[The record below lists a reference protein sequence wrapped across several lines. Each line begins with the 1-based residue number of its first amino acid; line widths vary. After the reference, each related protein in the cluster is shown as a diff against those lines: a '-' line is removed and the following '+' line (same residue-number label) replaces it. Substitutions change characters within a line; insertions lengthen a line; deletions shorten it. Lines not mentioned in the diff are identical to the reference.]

1 MKMVRNAIT
10 LCGAG
15 ALVAV
20 AACSSG
26 NGSSS
31 ADGDNVAGSSAASS
45 AGSSSGGLSIL
56 DVAAESGPLAEVGKD
71 QEYGVK
77 AAVAA
82 VNAAGGGNG
91 KPVTVTYVDDAST
104 GTQAVSVLA
113 QALSSGSR
121 PDVVFPGS
129 TSTET
134 VPLAPLLTKDKI
146 FTVTHSAT
154 TTLSDASKF
163 PYLFGTIF
171 PASLMESTLADEL
184 VSKGFKKIA
193 IVSADDELGQSGA
206 SALQAAL
213 QAKGVATKVE
223 LVPDT
228 SVDATPQLEA
238 LKAANPDVLVIDNF
252 GPSAAAV
259 LKARA
264 EQGWT
269 IPGYGT
275 ANLAADNL
283 SQIATPAELKGITI
297 ECLTYEEIGNPAHQT
312 TAFKTFYQGVTALND
327 GQFTFGVNDEIVG
340 WDDVV
345 VAAAAANKAHSTN
358 AAAMQAAAESL
369 TTAEAPLWV
378 GPEPIGYSATNHYP
392 VYGPSTWVYRPAG
405 GTADGSVKP
414 ASRPA

>member
-20 AACSSG
+20 AACSS
-26 NGSSS
+26 NGSS
-31 ADGDNVAGSSAASS
+31 AAGDNAAGSSAASS

-56 DVAAESGPLAEVGKD
+56 DVAAQSGALAEVGKD

-82 VNAAGGGNG
+82 INAAGGVNG

-104 GTQAVSVLA
+104 GTQAVSVLS

-121 PDVVFPGS
+121 PDVVLPGS
-129 TSTET
+129 TSTEG
-134 VPLAPLLTKDKI
+134 VPLAPILMKDKI

-154 TTLSDASKF
+154 TTLSNASEF

-171 PASLMESTLADEL
+171 PAAQMEGTLADEL
-184 VSKGFKKIA
+184 ISKGFKKVA
-193 IVSADDELGQSGA
+193 IVSADDELGKSGS
-206 SALQAAL
+206 SALKAAL
-213 QAKGVATKVE
+213 QAKGIATTVE

-264 EQGWT
+264 ELGWN
-269 IPGYGT
+269 IPAYGSE
-275 ANLAADNL
+275 NLAADNL
-283 SQIATPAELKGITI
+283 SQITTPAELKGLTLL
-297 ECLTYEEIGNPAHQT
+297 CLTYGVIGNPAQQT
-312 TAFKTFYQGVTALND
+312 TAFKTFYQGVTALN
-327 GQFTFGVNDEIVG
+327 GGRFTFGINDEIVG
-340 WDDVV
+340 WDDVIV
-345 VAAAAANKAHSTN
+345 AVAAANEAHSTN

-369 TTAEAPLWV
+369 TTADAPLWM
-378 GPEPIGYSATNHYP
+378 GPAPIGYSATNHYP
-392 VYGPSTWVYRPAG
+392 VYGPSVWVYVPAG
-405 GTADGSVKP
+405 PTIDGSIKP
-414 ASRPA
+414 GS

>member
-1 MKMVRNAIT
+1 MKMVRNAIM
-10 LCGAG
+10 LCAAG

-20 AACSSG
+20 AACSS
-26 NGSSS
+26 SDSS
-31 ADGDNVAGSSAASS
+31 AGDTAAGSSATSS
-45 AGSSSGGLSIL
+45 AGSSSGGLTIL
-56 DVAAESGPLAEVGKD
+56 DIAAQSGILAEVGKD

-82 VNAAGGGNG
+82 VNAAGGVNG
-91 KPVTVTYVDDAST
+91 KPVAVTYVDDGST

-121 PDVVFPGS
+121 PDVVLPGS
-129 TSTET
+129 TSTEG
-134 VPLAPLLTKDKI
+134 VPLAPILMKDKI

-171 PASLMESTLADEL
+171 PAAQMEGTLAGEL
-184 VSKGFKKIA
+184 VSKGFKKVA
-193 IVSADDELGQSGA
+193 IVSSDDELGQSGS

-213 QAKGVATKVE
+213 QAKGVSATVE

-264 EQGWT
+264 ELGWT
-269 IPGYGT
+269 IPAYGSE
-275 ANLAADNL
+275 NVAADNL
-283 SQIATPAELKGITI
+283 SQIASPAELKGLTI
-297 ECLTYEEIGNPAHQT
+297 QCLTYGVIGNPAQQT
-312 TAFKTFYQGVTALND
+312 TAFKTFYQGVTALNG
-327 GQFTFGVNDEIVG
+327 GQFTFGINDEIVG
-340 WDDVV
+340 W
-345 VAAAAANKAHSTN
+345 
-358 AAAMQAAAESL
+358 AAMQAAAESL
-369 TTAEAPLWV
+369 TTAEAPLWM
-378 GPEPIGYSATNHYP
+378 GPTPIGYSATNHYP
-392 VYGPSTWVYRPAG
+392 VYGPGVWVYVPAG
-405 GTADGSVKP
+405 PTVDGSIKP
-414 ASRPA
+414 GS

>member
-10 LCGAG
+10 LCGVG

-20 AACSSG
+20 AACSSS
-26 NGSSS
+26 NGSS
-31 ADGDNVAGSSAASS
+31 AGDTAARSSAASS
-45 AGSSSGGLSIL
+45 AGSSTGGLTVL
-56 DVAAESGPLAEVGKD
+56 DIAAQSGILAEVGKD

-82 VNAAGGGNG
+82 VNAAGGVNG
-91 KPVTVTYVDDAST
+91 KPVTVTYVDDGST

-121 PDVVFPGS
+121 PDVVLPGS
-129 TSTET
+129 TSTEG
-134 VPLAPLLTKDKI
+134 VPLAPILMKDKI

-154 TTLSDASKF
+154 TTLSNASKF

-171 PASLMESTLADEL
+171 PAAQMESTLADGL
-184 VSKGFKKIA
+184 IAKGFKKVA
-193 IVSADDELGQSGA
+193 IVSSDDELGQSGA

-213 QAKGVATKVE
+213 QAGGASASVE

-264 EQGWT
+264 ELGWT
-269 IPGYGT
+269 IPTYGSE
-275 ANLAADNL
+275 NLAADNL
-283 SQIATPAELKGITI
+283 SQIATPAELKGVTI
-297 ECLTYEEIGNPAHQT
+297 LCLTYGVIGNPAQQT
-312 TAFKTFYQGVTALND
+312 TAFKTFYQGVTALNG
-327 GQFTFGVNDEIVG
+327 GQFTFGINDEIVG
-340 WDDVV
+340 WDDVI

-369 TTAEAPLWV
+369 TTADAPLWV
-378 GPEPIGYSATNHYP
+378 GPVPIGYSATNHYP
-392 VYGPSTWVYRPAG
+392 VYGASVWVYVPAG
-405 GTADGSVKP
+405 GTLDGSVKP
-414 ASRPA
+414 GS

>member
-1 MKMVRNAIT
+1 MVRNAIA

-20 AACSSG
+20 AACSSS

-31 ADGDNVAGSSAASS
+31 NTGDDAGSSATSS
-45 AGSSSGGLSIL
+45 ASSSSGGLTIL
-56 DVAAESGPLAEVGKD
+56 DIAAQSGILAEVGKD

-82 VNAAGGGNG
+82 VNAAGGVNG

-113 QALSSGSR
+113 QALSSGSA

-134 VPLAPLLTKDKI
+134 VPLAPILMKDKI

-171 PASLMESTLADEL
+171 PAAHMEGELASEL
-184 VSKGFKKIA
+184 ISKGFKKVG
-193 IVSADDELGQSGA
+193 IVSSDDELGQSGA

-213 QAKGVATKVE
+213 QAGGVSASVE

-238 LKAANPDVLVIDNF
+238 LKAANPDALVIDNF

-264 EQGWT
+264 ELGWT
-269 IPGYGT
+269 IPTYGSE
-275 ANLAADNL
+275 NLAADNL

-297 ECLTYEEIGNPAHQT
+297 LCLTYGVIGNPAQQT
-312 TAFKTFYQGVTALND
+312 TAFKTFYQGVTTLNG
-327 GQFTFGVNDEIVG
+327 GQFTFGINDEIVG
-340 WDDVV
+340 WDDVI
-345 VAAAAANKAHSTN
+345 VAAAAANEAHSTN

-369 TTAEAPLWV
+369 TTTDAPLWL
-378 GPEPIGYSATNHYP
+378 GPVPIGYSATNHYP
-392 VYGPSTWVYRPAG
+392 VYGPSVWVYVPAG
-405 GTADGSVKP
+405 GTLDGSVKP
-414 ASRPA
+414 AS

>member
-1 MKMVRNAIT
+1 MKMVRNVIT

-20 AACSSG
+20 AACSSS
-26 NGSSS
+26 NASGSNT
-31 ADGDNVAGSSAASS
+31 GDTAAGSSAASS
-45 AGSSSGGLSIL
+45 ADSSSGGLTVL
-56 DVAAESGPLAEVGKD
+56 DIAAQSGILAEVGKD

-82 VNAAGGGNG
+82 VNAAGGVNG

-113 QALSSGSR
+113 QAMSSGSP

-134 VPLAPLLTKDKI
+134 VPLAPILMKDKI

-154 TTLSDASKF
+154 TTLSNAAKF

-171 PASLMESTLADEL
+171 PAVHMESTLASEL
-184 VSKGFKKIA
+184 ISKGFKKVA
-193 IVSADDELGQSGA
+193 IVSSDDELGQSGA
-206 SALQAAL
+206 SALQSAL
-213 QAKGVATKVE
+213 QAGGVSASVE

-264 EQGWT
+264 ELGWT
-269 IPGYGT
+269 IPTYGSE
-275 ANLAADNL
+275 NLAADNL
-283 SQIATPAELKGITI
+283 SQIATPAELKGVTI
-297 ECLTYEEIGNPAHQT
+297 LCLTYGVIGNPSQQT
-312 TAFKTFYQGVTALND
+312 TAFKSFYQGVTALNR
-327 GQFTFGVNDEIVG
+327 GQFTFGINDEIVG
-340 WDDVV
+340 WDDVI

-369 TTAEAPLWV
+369 TTADAPLWV
-378 GPEPIGYSATNHYP
+378 GPVPIGYSVTNHYP
-392 VYGPSTWVYRPAG
+392 VYGPSVWAYVPAG
-405 GTADGSVKP
+405 GTVDGSVKP
-414 ASRPA
+414 GS

>member
-1 MKMVRNAIT
+1 MKMVRNAIM
-10 LCGAG
+10 LCAAG

-20 AACSSG
+20 AACSS
-26 NGSSS
+26 SDSS
-31 ADGDNVAGSSAASS
+31 AGDTAAGSSATSS
-45 AGSSSGGLSIL
+45 AGSSSGGLTIL
-56 DVAAESGPLAEVGKD
+56 DIAAQSGILAEVGKD

-82 VNAAGGGNG
+82 VNAAGGVNG
-91 KPVTVTYVDDAST
+91 KPVAVTYVDDGST

-121 PDVVFPGS
+121 PDVVLPGS
-129 TSTET
+129 TSTEG
-134 VPLAPLLTKDKI
+134 VPLAPILMKDKI

-154 TTLSDASKF
+154 TTLSNASKF

-171 PASLMESTLADEL
+171 PAAQMEGTLAGEL
-184 VSKGFKKIA
+184 VSKGFKKAA
-193 IVSADDELGQSGA
+193 IVSSDDELGQSGS

-213 QAKGVATKVE
+213 QAKGVSATVE

-264 EQGWT
+264 ELGWT
-269 IPGYGT
+269 IPAYGSE
-275 ANLAADNL
+275 NVAADNL
-283 SQIATPAELKGITI
+283 SQIASPAELKGLTI
-297 ECLTYEEIGNPAHQT
+297 QCLTYGVIGNPAQQT
-312 TAFKTFYQGVTALND
+312 TTFKTFYRGVTALNG
-327 GQFTFGVNDEIVG
+327 GQFTFGINDEIVG
-340 WDDVV
+340 WDDVI

-369 TTAEAPLWV
+369 TTADAPLWM
-378 GPEPIGYSATNHYP
+378 GPTPIGYSATNHYP
-392 VYGPSTWVYRPAG
+392 VYGPSVWVYVPAG
-405 GTADGSVKP
+405 PTIDGSIKP
-414 ASRPA
+414 GP

>member
-1 MKMVRNAIT
+1 MVRNAIA

-20 AACSSG
+20 AACSSS

-31 ADGDNVAGSSAASS
+31 NTGDDAGSSATSS
-45 AGSSSGGLSIL
+45 ASSSSGGLTIL
-56 DVAAESGPLAEVGKD
+56 DIAAQSGILAEVGKD

-82 VNAAGGGNG
+82 VNAAGGVNG
-91 KPVTVTYVDDAST
+91 KPVTVTYVDDASI

-113 QALSSGSR
+113 QALSSGSA

-134 VPLAPLLTKDKI
+134 VPLAPILMKDKI

-171 PASLMESTLADEL
+171 PAAHMEGELASEL
-184 VSKGFKKIA
+184 ISKGFKKVG
-193 IVSADDELGQSGA
+193 IVSSDDELGQSGA

-213 QAKGVATKVE
+213 QAGGVSASVE

-238 LKAANPDVLVIDNF
+238 LKAANPDALVIDNF

-264 EQGWT
+264 ELGWT
-269 IPGYGT
+269 IPTYGGE
-275 ANLAADNL
+275 NLAAENL

-297 ECLTYEEIGNPAHQT
+297 LCLTYGVIGNPAQQT
-312 TAFKTFYQGVTALND
+312 TAFKTFYQGVTTLNG
-327 GQFTFGVNDEIVG
+327 GQFTFGINDEIVG
-340 WDDVV
+340 WDDVI
-345 VAAAAANKAHSTN
+345 VAAAAANEAHSTN

-369 TTAEAPLWV
+369 TTTDAPLWL
-378 GPEPIGYSATNHYP
+378 GPVPIGYSATNHYP
-392 VYGPSTWVYRPAG
+392 VYGPSVWVYVPAG
-405 GTADGSVKP
+405 PTVDGSIKP
-414 ASRPA
+414 GS

>member
-1 MKMVRNAIT
+1 MKMVRNVIA

-20 AACSSG
+20 AACSS
-26 NGSSS
+26 NSSS
-31 ADGDNVAGSSAASS
+31 SSSTGDTAAGSSAASS
-45 AGSSSGGLSIL
+45 AGSSSGGLTVL
-56 DVAAESGPLAEVGKD
+56 DIAAQSGILAEVGKD

-82 VNAAGGGNG
+82 VNAAGGVNG

-113 QALSSGSR
+113 QALSSGSA

-134 VPLAPLLTKDKI
+134 VPLAPILMKDKI

-154 TTLSDASKF
+154 TTLSDTSKF

-171 PASLMESTLADEL
+171 PAALMESTLAGEL
-184 VSKGFKKIA
+184 VSKGFKKVA
-193 IVSADDELGQSGA
+193 IVSSDDELGQSGS

-213 QAKGVATKVE
+213 QAKGVSATVE

-264 EQGWT
+264 ELGWT
-269 IPGYGT
+269 IPVYGT

-283 SQIATPAELKGITI
+283 SQITTPAELKGVTI
-297 ECLTYEEIGNPAHQT
+297 ECLTYEELGNPAQQT
-312 TAFKTFYQGVTALND
+312 TAFKTFYRGVTALNG
-327 GQFTFGVNDEIVG
+327 GQFTFGINDEIVG
-340 WDDVV
+340 WDDVI

-369 TTAEAPLWV
+369 TTADAPLWV
-378 GPEPIGYSATNHYP
+378 GPVPIGYSATNHYP
-392 VYGPSTWVYRPAG
+392 VYSPSVWIYVPAG

-414 ASRPA
+414 AS

>member
-1 MKMVRNAIT
+1 MKMVRNAIA

-15 ALVAV
+15 ALVAA
-20 AACSSG
+20 AACSS
-26 NGSSS
+26 NGSSTS
-31 ADGDNVAGSSAASS
+31 DAAAGSSATSS
-45 AGSSSGGLSIL
+45 AGSSSGGLTIL
-56 DVAAESGPLAEVGKD
+56 DIAAQSGILAEVGKD

-82 VNAAGGGNG
+82 VNSAGGVNG
-91 KPVTVTYVDDAST
+91 KPVTVTYADDAST

-113 QALSSGSR
+113 QALSSGSA

-134 VPLAPLLTKDKI
+134 VPLAPILMKDKI

-154 TTLSDASKF
+154 TTLSNASKF

-171 PASLMESTLADEL
+171 PAAKMESTLADEL
-184 VSKGFKKIA
+184 ISKGFKKVA
-193 IVSADDELGQSGA
+193 IVSSDDELGQSGS

-213 QAKGVATKVE
+213 QAGGVSASVE

-264 EQGWT
+264 ELGWT
-269 IPGYGT
+269 IPTYGSE
-275 ANLAADNL
+275 NLAADNL
-283 SQIATPAELKGITI
+283 SQIATPAELKGVTVL
-297 ECLTYEEIGNPAHQT
+297 CLTYGVIGNPAQQT
-312 TAFKTFYQGVTALND
+312 TAFKTFYHGVTALNG
-327 GQFTFGVNDEIVG
+327 GQFTFGINDEIVG

-345 VAAAAANKAHSTN
+345 VAAAAANKAHNTN

-369 TTAEAPLWV
+369 TTADAPLWV
-378 GPEPIGYSATNHYP
+378 GPVPIGYSATNHYP
-392 VYGPSTWVYRPAG
+392 VYGPSVWVYVSAG
-405 GTADGSVKP
+405 GTLDGSVKP
-414 ASRPA
+414 AS

>member
-1 MKMVRNAIT
+1 MVRNAIT

-20 AACSSG
+20 AACSSSG
-26 NGSSS
+26 GGSSS
-31 ADGDNVAGSSAASS
+31 STSDAAAGSSAGAS
-45 AGSSSGGLSIL
+45 ADSSSGGLTVL
-56 DVAAESGPLAEVGKD
+56 DIAAQSGILAEVGKD

-82 VNAAGGGNG
+82 VNAAGGVNG

-113 QALSSGSR
+113 QALSSGSP

-134 VPLAPLLTKDKI
+134 VPLAPILMKDKI

-154 TTLSDASKF
+154 TTLSDVSKF

-171 PASLMESTLADEL
+171 PAAHMEGTLASEL
-184 VSKGFKKIA
+184 ISKGFKKVA
-193 IVSADDELGQSGA
+193 IVSSDDELGQSGA

-213 QAKGVATKVE
+213 QAGGVSASVE

-264 EQGWT
+264 ELGWT
-269 IPGYGT
+269 IPTYGSE
-275 ANLAADNL
+275 NLAADNL

-297 ECLTYEEIGNPAHQT
+297 LCLTYGVIGNPAQQT
-312 TAFKTFYQGVTALND
+312 TAFKTFYQGVTALNG
-327 GQFTFGVNDEIVG
+327 GQFTFGINDEIVG
-340 WDDVV
+340 WDDVI

-369 TTAEAPLWV
+369 TTADAPLWL
-378 GPEPIGYSATNHYP
+378 GPVPIGYSATNHYP
-392 VYGPSTWVYRPAG
+392 VYGPSVWVYVPAG
-405 GTADGSVKP
+405 GTLDGSVKP
-414 ASRPA
+414 AS

>member
-1 MKMVRNAIT
+1 MVRNAIA

-20 AACSSG
+20 AACSSS
-26 NGSSS
+26 NGSSNT
-31 ADGDNVAGSSAASS
+31 GDDAGSSATSS
-45 AGSSSGGLSIL
+45 ASSSSGGLTIL
-56 DVAAESGPLAEVGKD
+56 DIAAQSGILAEVGKD

-82 VNAAGGGNG
+82 VNAAGGVNG

-113 QALSSGSR
+113 QALSSGSA

-134 VPLAPLLTKDKI
+134 VPLAPILMKDKI

-171 PASLMESTLADEL
+171 PAAHMEGELASEL
-184 VSKGFKKIA
+184 ISKGFKKVG
-193 IVSADDELGQSGA
+193 IVSSDDELGQSGA

-213 QAKGVATKVE
+213 QAGGVSASVE

-238 LKAANPDVLVIDNF
+238 LKAANPDALVIDNF

-264 EQGWT
+264 ELGWT
-269 IPGYGT
+269 IPTYGSE
-275 ANLAADNL
+275 NLAADNL

-297 ECLTYEEIGNPAHQT
+297 LCLTYGVIGNPAQQT
-312 TAFKTFYQGVTALND
+312 TAFKTFYQGVTTLNG
-327 GQFTFGVNDEIVG
+327 GQFTFGINDEIVG
-340 WDDVV
+340 WDDVI
-345 VAAAAANKAHSTN
+345 VAAAAANEAHSTN

-369 TTAEAPLWV
+369 TTTDAPLWL
-378 GPEPIGYSATNHYP
+378 GPVPIGYSATNHYP
-392 VYGPSTWVYRPAG
+392 VYGPSVWVYVPAG
-405 GTADGSVKP
+405 GTLDGSVKP
-414 ASRPA
+414 AS